1 MFRTIL
7 AGAAAV
13 AALAASPAS
22 RAENKGK
29 DTTWEKPAGVI
40 GLDVYAQGRTV
51 DVLTAVA
58 TEAGVDLRHQR
69 SLDGGR
75 TWGKAASVGRG
86 TQGVAAIHRGMD
98 TQIAAHKDRIVVV
111 WTVPGTD
118 PWGGG
123 PLGTSVSNDAGR
135 TWSPAGNPADDGK
148 TDGHGFIDAIADGAG
163 AFHVVWLDEREGQR
177 GLRSATSRDGKT
189 WEANRTVDGRT
200 CECCWNELAVV
211 TPETVQVLYRDKAP
225 VDMAVAATQDGGRT
239 WKRLATVGAFKWA
252 FDGCPH
258 VGGGLGATVDARGQ
272 RRLHA
277 TAWTADEKAEG
288 LYHLQ
293 SADMGATWSPPR
305 RVASAAAKHSDL
317 AADGRRLLI
326 AWETLEGGR
335 GQILAALSEDAGA
348 SWAQPKSLA
357 TGVSPSHPLA
367 VPSDGRFL
375 VFWTERPAEGAAF
388 EWKMSVVSGPVTEQE
403 SGSK

>member
-1 MFRTIL
+1 MLRTIM
-7 AGAAAV
+7 AGAAAIG
-13 AALAASPAS
+13 ALAASPAS

-29 DTTWEKPAGVI
+29 DGTWEKPAGVI

-69 SLDGGR
+69 SVDGGR
-75 TWGKAASVGRG
+75 TWGKTASVGRG
-86 TQGVAAIHRGMD
+86 TQGVTSIHRGMD
-98 TQIAAHKDRIVVV
+98 AQIAAHKDRIVVV

-135 TWSPAGNPADDGK
+135 TWWPAGNPADDGK
-148 TDGHGFIDAIADGAG
+148 MDGHGFIDAIADGAG

-177 GLRSATSRDGKT
+177 GLRGATSTDGRT
-189 WEANRTVDGRT
+189 WTANRTIDGRT
-200 CECCWNELAVV
+200 CECCWNKLATVAAD
-211 TPETVQVLYRDKAP
+211 TVQVLYRDKAP
-225 VDMAVAATQDGGRT
+225 VDMAIAATQDSGRT
-239 WKRLATVGAFKWA
+239 WKRLATVGDFKWA

-277 TAWTADEKAEG
+277 TAWTAEEKTEG
-288 LYHLQ
+288 LYYLQ
-293 SADMGATWSPPR
+293 SADMGKTWSTPR

-317 AADGRRLLI
+317 ATDGRRLLI
-326 AWETLEGGR
+326 TWEMVEGSQD
-335 GQILAALSEDAGA
+335 QILTALSEDAGS
-348 SWAQPKSLA
+348 SWAAPQGLA

-367 VPSDGRFL
+367 VASDGRFL
-375 VFWTERPAEGAAF
+375 VFWTERPAQGAPS
-388 EWKMSVVSGPVTEQE
+388 EWRMAEVGGPATRH
-403 SGSK
+403 GLGRP